1 LRGRSQTPDYG
12 LSSPELTASA
22 DNPIRVEKAVAVAAR
37 VQIGYDS
44 QGAGNGPGDGK
55 KPRPDLGSRQGMSK
69 MRIAAGL
76 IFAGA
81 VSLFLSG
88 TAWSQ
93 TPATKGTSTPPPAV
107 AAPAAAAAPAPAAA
121 LAPAKA
127 PCANP
132 DALGIGRV
140 VEIDTTGGPGFGFEH
155 FKQLDF
161 LRDKEVVLT
170 FDDGPWLINTPS
182 VLKALADECTT
193 GIFFPIGKH
202 ATYYPEI
209 LKQVLA
215 AGHTVGSHTWS
226 HATLTNKKLTED
238 QRKEEIEKGFSAVKW
253 ALGGVSPSPFFR
265 FPALQHPPEMV
276 TYLGTRNIAMF
287 SCDLDSFDFK
297 ARNAQQVIDVT
308 MKKLDKLGK
317 GIILL
322 HDFHKHTAEALPALL
337 RRLKAGGYKV
347 VQMKA
352 KAPVQTLAQY
362 DEELLKDAKLPTV
375 SDRPVSSVVQTI
387 SE

>member
-1 LRGRSQTPDYG
+1 MMARGKIAPGHEARCGQT
-12 LSSPELTASA
+12 T
-22 DNPIRVEKAVAVAAR
+22 
-37 VQIGYDS
+37 
-44 QGAGNGPGDGK
+44 GK
-55 KPRPDLGSRQGMSK
+55 TT
-69 MRIAAGL
+69 MRIAAAL
-76 IFAGA
+76 TFAGA
-81 VSLFLSG
+81 ISLCATG
-88 TAWSQ
+88 AAWSQ
-93 TPATKGTSTPPPAV
+93 TPPAKPGATPA
-107 AAPAAAAAPAPAAA
+107 AATAPAPAAAPAPAK
-121 LAPAKA
+121 P

-132 DALGIGRV
+132 DALGIARV

-170 FDDGPWLINTPS
+170 FDDGPWPENTPS
-182 VLKALADECTT
+182 VLKTLANECTT
-193 GIFFPIGKH
+193 GIFFSIGKH

-209 LKQVLA
+209 LKQVAA
-215 AGHTVGSHTWS
+215 AGHTIGTHTWS

-253 ALGGVSPSPFFR
+253 ALGGVSPAPFFR

-317 GIILL
+317 GIILM
-322 HDFHKHTAEALPALL
+322 HDFHKHTAEALPELL
-337 RRLKAGGYKV
+337 RKLKAGGYKV

-352 KAPVQTLAQY
+352 KAPVQTLPQY
-362 DEELLKDAKLPTV
+362 DEEVLKDAKLPTV
-375 SDRPVSSVVQTI
+375 SSRPVSSVVQTI